1 MIATLLFSLFQV
13 CFGKI
18 RAKKYHPWIQ
28 NSRLRRNR
36 TRLFTYVL
44 RTDEK
49 LIVYSDLCVSFIFR
63 WTEMTNG
70 HYTHCIIW
78 CWKSNGPRVQV
89 NLNDVQKLLEMLKII
104 VRGSQQYARN
114 INKKTETWPFFLI
127 WFIYSEHAVKCT
139 LYFIVSHVLRY
150 I

>member
-49 LIVYSDLCVSFIFR
+49 LIVYSDLCVSFIFH

-70 HYTHCIIW
+70 HYAHCIIW
-78 CWKSNGPRVQV
+78 WWKSNGTRFQDFRSISIRGGVKSNRTNIELIFIEFLELFFTFESIESQIFALKEFRT
-89 NLNDVQKLLEMLKII
+89 NL
-104 VRGSQQYARN
+104 S
-114 INKKTETWPFFLI
+114 
-127 WFIYSEHAVKCT
+127 SEKFDST
-139 LYFIVSHVLRY
+139 L
-150 I
+150 